1 MAAPWL
7 TSDRHLLRTSR
18 SALPAPPT
26 ETSGRHRVYCCL
38 KPLCLGVTRYVQQ
51 ITNVQ
56 HRTGVAQDGPGKAG
70 GLFLISPGGAC
81 GPSRCWPGGA
91 CFCPCAP
98 SPQAT
103 APPGLQKTLG
113 APQSPG
119 GDVGLGGAG
128 PGTPRRPQL
137 SCSRGGSASDCQSQR
152 RVPWSLTS
160 GLEPTEQGTTVVATC
175 LVTVGPALSW
185 VHPGCSPPLT
195 PGGGAA
201 THSNF
206 HGRKVAPGPRP
217 GSGRPRRPDSLL
229 APAPSQGCLPSAGR
243 EAGPPRSAPLT
254 DEEAEARVRE
264 GTCSGPHGQGGT
276 EQAPAPREC
285 SYLLKATSCSG
296 VAGPEEPGSVWP
308 DHRWASE
315 LEGGG
320 RLLVTVLRDT

>member
-1 MAAPWL
+1 MA
-7 TSDRHLLRTSR
+7 
-18 SALPAPPT
+18 
-26 ETSGRHRVYCCL
+26 
-38 KPLCLGVTRYVQQ
+38 
-51 ITNVQ
+51 
-56 HRTGVAQDGPGKAG
+56 PGK
-70 GLFLISPGGAC
+70 
-81 GPSRCWPGGA
+81 RGA
-91 CFCPCAP
+91 CF
-98 SPQAT
+98 SF
-103 APPGLQKTLG
+103 LLG
-113 APQSPG
+113 ARVAPASA
-119 GDVGLGGAG
+119 GLGEPVSAPVPPAPKPRPPRAPEDFGCSSEPRWRCGAG

-152 RVPWSLTS
+152 RVPWPLTS

-185 VHPGCSPPLT
+185 VRPGCSPPLT

-285 SYLLKATSCSG
+285 SYLLKATSRSG
-296 VAGPEEPGSVWP
+296 VPGPEEPGSVWP
-308 DHRWASE
+308 DHRWALE